1 MNYLRKMAMRR
12 NYIVD
17 RKVQYNLLLRTLG
30 FVVFMLL
37 IVSAGL
43 YIPLV
48 VELRQHAGELD
59 ASYETS
65 IALMFMQER
74 FWPVALFCL
83 AFAAYGTIVISHRIV
98 GPLVRVK
105 RVMKSIG
112 DGRLPTTLQI
122 RSKDYLKTEV
132 EILNTMVAG
141 LAEQVDRIKGTNQR
155 LADSLAA
162 CQEDAARYGNEQLQS
177 SLGDVTAAAQTLSQ
191 ELAFFQREAQA
202 PHGDPAA
209 ASSPAEETAISAP

>member
-1 MNYLRKMAMRR
+1 MNFLQKMMLRR

-43 YIPLV
+43 YIPLL
-48 VELRQHAGELD
+48 VELRRHAGELD
-59 ASYETS
+59 SSYETS

-105 RVMKSIG
+105 RVMESVG
-112 DGRLPTTLQI
+112 HGVLPETLKI
-122 RSKDYLKTEV
+122 RSKDYLKAEV
-132 EILNTMVAG
+132 DILNTMVA
-141 LAEQVDRIKGTNQR
+141 R
-155 LADSLAA
+155 LATQIDQIKSANHVLNDSLATHRDNA
-162 CQEDAARYGNEQLQS
+162 SRYGHDEIQATL
-177 SLGDVTAAAQTLSQ
+177 TAVSQAAETLT
-191 ELAFFQREAQA
+191 REIE
-202 PHGDPAA
+202 HFRRETDPA
-209 ASSPAEETAISAP
+209 SLPSGPAHTVEETLTMTP

>member
-1 MNYLRKMAMRR
+1 MNFLQKMMLRR

-43 YIPLV
+43 YIPLL
-48 VELRQHAGELD
+48 VELRRHAGELD
-59 ASYETS
+59 SSYETS

-83 AFAAYGTIVISHRIV
+83 AFAAYGTVVISHRIV

-105 RVMKSIG
+105 RVMESVG
-112 DGRLPTTLQI
+112 QGVLPEKLQI
-122 RSKDYLKTEV
+122 RSKDYLKAEV
-132 EILNTMVAG
+132 DILNTMVA
-141 LAEQVDRIKGTNQR
+141 R
-155 LADSLAA
+155 LAHQIDQIKSANHVLNDSLAA
-162 CQEDAARYGNEQLQS
+162 CHDSASRYGHDELEAT
-177 SLGDVTAAAQTLSQ
+177 LTDVTQAAEALTREIEHFRRESDSAVQTPST
-191 ELAFFQREAQA
+191 A
-202 PHGDPAA
+202 PAA
-209 ASSPAEETAISAP
+209 KEPVTLTP